1 MESVTENKIRILF
14 ITQDDP
20 FYVRLFFEEFFR
32 NYARKE
38 EIAGVVIAEAMGKKS
53 IGRLARQMYGFYG
66 LKDFFKVGIKYAF
79 YKVMAATG
87 TSLIAGKHF
96 SLTQLCNG
104 YGIEV
109 IPGSDVNGKKFL
121 EGLQALRPDLII
133 SVAAPVIFKRELISL
148 PRLGCINI
156 HNGMLPHY
164 RGMLPNFWQMY
175 HDEKQVGITV
185 HEINEN
191 LDDGRILVQEKV
203 DILPH
208 ETLDSLIRRTK
219 LLGAHIMARAI
230 AALRDG
236 TVVYRDNPAFEGS
249 YFPFPTS
256 EHVREFKRSG
266 KRLI

>member
-1 MESVTENKIRILF
+1 MGPTTEDKIRILF

-20 FYVRLFFEEFFR
+20 FYVRLFFEEFFK
-32 NYARKE
+32 NYARRD
-38 EIAGVVIAEAMGKKS
+38 EIVGVVIAEAMGKKS
-53 IGRLARQMYGFYG
+53 MGRLARQMFGFYG
-66 LKDFFKVGIKYAF
+66 LKDFVKVGIKFAS
-79 YKVMAATG
+79 YKVMAAG
-87 TSLIAGKHF
+87 GPFMPAGKHY
-96 SLTQLCNG
+96 SLTQLCRG

-109 IPGSDVNGKKFL
+109 LHGSDVNGKAFL
-121 EGLQALRPDLII
+121 DRVRALRPDLIV

-156 HNGMLPHY
+156 HNGMLPRY

-219 LLGAHIMARAI
+219 LLDAHILARAI

-236 TVVYRDNPAFEGS
+236 TVAYRDNPASEGS
-249 YFPFPTS
+249 YFSFPTS
-256 EHVREFKRSG
+256 EHVREFKRNG

>member
-20 FYVRLFFEEFFR
+20 FYVRLFFDEFFK
-32 NYARKE
+32 NYARRE
-38 EIAGVVIAEAMGKKS
+38 EIVGVVIAEAMGKKS
-53 IGRLARQMYGFYG
+53 MGKLARQMFGFYG
-66 LKDFFKVGIKYAF
+66 LKDFVKVGIKFAF

-87 TSLIAGKHF
+87 KFMIPGKDF
-96 SLTQLCNG
+96 SLTQLCSE

-109 IPGSDVNGKKFL
+109 FPGSDINGKKFL
-121 EGLQALRPDLII
+121 EGLQALKPDLII

-148 PRLGCINI
+148 PRFGCINI

-185 HEINEN
+185 HEINEH

-219 LLGAHIMARAI
+219 FLGAHIMARAI
-230 AALRDG
+230 TALRDG
-236 TVVYRDNPAFEGS
+236 TVAYRDNPASEGS
-249 YFPFPTS
+249 YFSFPTS
-256 EHVREFKRSG
+256 EHVREFKRNG